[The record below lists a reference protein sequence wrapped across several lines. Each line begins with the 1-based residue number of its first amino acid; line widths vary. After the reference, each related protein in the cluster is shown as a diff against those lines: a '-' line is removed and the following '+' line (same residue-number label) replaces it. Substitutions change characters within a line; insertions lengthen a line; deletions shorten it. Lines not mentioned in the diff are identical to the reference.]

1 MTNII
6 TLEEMHNMNI
16 DEIVNLY
23 RNGYTIEENINDK
36 NIGNLE
42 PKIVSADVSI
52 STSSLFIVGAGI
64 LAYMFLIRR

>member
-1 MTNII
+1 MSNTL

-23 RNGYTIEENINDK
+23 RNGYTIEENVN
-36 NIGNLE
+36 NLE

-52 STSSLFIVGAGI
+52 STGSLFLIGAGI
-64 LAYMFLIRR
+64 LAYVFLIR

>member
-1 MTNII
+1 MSNIL
-6 TLEEMHNMNI
+6 TLEQMHNMNI

-36 NIGNLE
+36 NINNLD

-52 STSSLFIVGAGI
+52 SSGSLLLIGAGI
-64 LAYMFLIRR
+64 LAYVLFIR

>member
-1 MTNII
+1 MSNII

>member
-1 MTNII
+1 
-6 TLEEMHNMNI
+6 MNI

>member
-1 MTNII
+1 MSDIL

-23 RNGYTIEENINDK
+23 RNGYAIEENVN
-36 NIGNLE
+36 NLE

-52 STSSLFIVGAGI
+52 SSGSLLLIGAGI
-64 LAYMFLIRR
+64 LAYVFLIR